1 VDAKFLIRVED
12 TDLDR
17 NQPEHVAVIFEVL
30 NWLGIGADAEPVYQS
45 SLASQHSEAV
55 DQLLAAGHA
64 YRCDCT
70 QEESKARAE
79 ARGRPGYDGYCR
91 DRGVTADTTSVVRF
105 RTPDEGTTSWDDLI
119 RGNVSFENSN
129 LEDFVLLR
137 ADGTPMFIVANTTA
151 GLSGSARCAC
161 T

>member
-1 VDAKFLIRVED
+1 MFDSPLLPLGCSISEVPEQGAVDWLYSRHLQGQGVDAKFLIRVED

-70 QEESKARAE
+70 QEESEARAE
-79 ARGRPGYDGYCR
+79 GGLAM
-91 DRGVTADTTSVVRF
+91 TAIAV
-105 RTPDEGTTSWDDLI
+105 
-119 RGNVSFENSN
+119 
-129 LEDFVLLR
+129 
-137 ADGTPMFIVANTTA
+137 IVE
-151 GLSGSARCAC
+151 
-161 T
+161 